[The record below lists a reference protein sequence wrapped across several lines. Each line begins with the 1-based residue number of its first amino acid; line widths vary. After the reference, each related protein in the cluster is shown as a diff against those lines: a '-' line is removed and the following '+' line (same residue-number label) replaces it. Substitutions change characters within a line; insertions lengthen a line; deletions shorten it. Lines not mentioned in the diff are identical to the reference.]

1 VTAEEAE
8 PKESPLG
15 RYDVDAHD
23 GLHEVHLLN
32 VPLRLLAAS
41 REQHDEVMREFAM
54 IALDENFDS
63 AHTPTRFIE
72 LIDILG
78 RRYGAASARP
88 DAEVDAALERGDGT
102 IDLVYHVPEHVT
114 EAARQ
119 LDVLMTE
126 ADEFCRQ
133 QHMLA
138 LARPQV
144 LIDFARWYLD
154 EFTRQVAGQQPR
166 PWDGPLELEAG

>member
-1 VTAEEAE
+1 VNAEEVE

-15 RYDVDAHD
+15 RYDVDARD
-23 GLHEVHLLN
+23 GLYEVHLLN

-41 REQHDEVMREFAM
+41 REHHDEVMREFAM

-63 AHTPTRFIE
+63 AHTPARFIE

-88 DAEVDAALERGDGT
+88 DAEVDAALERGDST

-114 EAARQ
+114 EAAQ
-119 LDVLMTE
+119 QVDALMTE

-138 LARPQV
+138 LERPPV

-154 EFTRQVAGQQPR
+154 EFTRQIAGEPPR
-166 PWDGPLELEAG
+166 PWDGAMEMPSD

>member
-1 VTAEEAE
+1 MNEGEIE
-8 PKESPLG
+8 PKASPLG

-23 GLHEVHLLN
+23 GLYEVHLLR

-41 REQHDEVMREFAM
+41 REHHDEVMREFAM

-63 AHTPTRFIE
+63 AHTPSRFIE

-78 RRYGAASARP
+78 RRYAAASARP
-88 DAEVDAALERGDGT
+88 DAEVDAALERGDIT
-102 IDLVYHVPEHVT
+102 IDLIYHVPDHIT
-114 EAARQ
+114 EAAQQ
-119 LDVLMTE
+119 LDVLMGE

-138 LARPQV
+138 LERPQLLV
-144 LIDFARWYLD
+144 DFARWYLE
-154 EFTRQVAGQQPR
+154 EFTRQINGEKPR
-166 PWDGPLELEAG
+166 PWDGPLELPSG

>member
-1 VTAEEAE
+1 VTPEEIE

-41 REQHDEVMREFAM
+41 REHHDEVMREFAM
-54 IALDENFDS
+54 LALDENLDS
-63 AHTPTRFIE
+63 QHTPTRFVE

-78 RRYGAASARP
+78 RRYGTASARP
-88 DAEVDAALERGDGT
+88 DAEVDAALERGETT
-102 IDLVYHVPEHVT
+102 IDLVYHVPQHVT

-119 LDVLMTE
+119 LDALMTE
-126 ADEFCRQ
+126 ADEFCRN

-138 LARPQV
+138 LARPQP

-154 EFTRQVAGQQPR
+154 EFARQINGEQPR
-166 PWDGPLELEAG
+166 PWDGPLELPAA